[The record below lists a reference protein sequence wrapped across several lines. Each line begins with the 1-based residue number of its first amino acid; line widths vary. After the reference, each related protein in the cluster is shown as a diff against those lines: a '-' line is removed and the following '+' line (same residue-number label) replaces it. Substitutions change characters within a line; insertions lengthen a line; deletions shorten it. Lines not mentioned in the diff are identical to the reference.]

1 MAEHNLP
8 NASINKILKKVLPE
22 GNKVAKD
29 AKEAFNK
36 AAVIFLL
43 YITTIANEISHESL
57 GKKKKAQIMPEHIIQ
72 ALEEMEFRNIAQ
84 AVRGLSPAPVK
95 RKANQ

>member
-1 MAEHNLP
+1 MAEHTLP
-8 NASINKILKKVLPE
+8 NASINKILKKILPE

-29 AKEAFNK
+29 AKDSINRAS
-36 AAVIFLL
+36 VVFLL
-43 YITTIANEISHESL
+43 YITTIANEISLENK

-84 AVRGLSPAPVK
+84 AVKGMSPAPIK
-95 RKANQ
+95 RKA